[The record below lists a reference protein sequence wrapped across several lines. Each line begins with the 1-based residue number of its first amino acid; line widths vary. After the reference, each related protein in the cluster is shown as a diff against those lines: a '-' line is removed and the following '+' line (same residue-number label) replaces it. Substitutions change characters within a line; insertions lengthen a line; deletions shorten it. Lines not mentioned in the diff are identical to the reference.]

1 MLLQMDGY
9 DVIYWYFIWS
19 LCMPVAQ
26 CELCKGELQQEAQ
39 GLTNYKWYK
48 DYYCPSCKRTIVK
61 LDKDQ
66 NRNLRRLTD
75 ERMF

>member
-9 DVIYWYFIWS
+9 DVICWYFIWS

-26 CELCKGELQQEAQ
+26 CEVCKGELQQVAQ
-39 GLTNYKWYK
+39 GLTDHEWYK

-61 LDKDQ
+61 LDKDN

>member
-19 LCMPVAQ
+19 LCMPVAK
-26 CELCKGELQQEAQ
+26 CELCKGELQQVAQ
-39 GLTNYKWYK
+39 GLTNYEWYK

-61 LDKDQ
+61 LDKNQ

>member
-9 DVIYWYFIWS
+9 DVIYWHFIWS

-26 CELCKGELQQEAQ
+26 CEVCKGELQQVAQ
-39 GLTNYKWYK
+39 GLTNYEWYK